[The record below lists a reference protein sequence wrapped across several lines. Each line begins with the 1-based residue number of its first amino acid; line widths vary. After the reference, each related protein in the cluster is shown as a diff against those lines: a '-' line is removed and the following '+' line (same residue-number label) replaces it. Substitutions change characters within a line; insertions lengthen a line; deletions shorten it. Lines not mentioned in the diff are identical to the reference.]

1 MDTTTPKPTSQRI
14 LSIDIVRG
22 LTLLLMLF
30 VNDLYMPGV
39 PAWLGHTEMNFD
51 GMGLADWV
59 FPSFLFMV
67 GISIPYAI
75 EARRRRGASDLAI
88 TGHILWRTLSL
99 ICIGVA
105 LLNAG
110 RINPEMT
117 GITSQTWRWLFYLFL
132 FMLWNNYPRESR
144 YALVFKILRAIG
156 FVGIITLLAIFRA
169 GTPED
174 PQWLVASWWGI
185 LGLIGWG
192 YVVAALTSL
201 ATRGSLIGA
210 VVVWAVFLALNCI
223 SSAGINDWA
232 TSLRT
237 ILGTVLQGNT
247 PMIVLTGLVTGTY
260 LMRTSHDNRRKM
272 WTMIVAGV
280 VLIVAG
286 FVLRNW
292 YIISKI
298 LATPSWGLICNG
310 ISLLVLALVFYRT
323 DICGRTRF
331 SSLLSTTGRNSMT
344 TYLAPSVLYSF
355 IGLLPFRLLF
365 YKQPDCALLA
375 IAGSAAWAIA
385 MAYFSI
391 LLERLYIK
399 LKL

>member
-237 ILGTVLQGNT
+237 ILGTVIQGNT

-331 SSLLSTTGRNSMT
+331 TSLLSTTGRNSMT
-344 TYLAPSVLYSF
+344 TYLAPSVIYSF

>member
-39 PAWLGHTEMNFD
+39 PAWLGHTEMNYD

-144 YALVFKILRAIG
+144 YVLVFKILRAIG

-237 ILGTVLQGNT
+237 IFGTVLQGNT

-331 SSLLSTTGRNSMT
+331 TSLLSTTGRNSMT

>member
-310 ISLLVLALVFYRT
+310 ISLLVLAMVFYRT

-331 SSLLSTTGRNSMT
+331 TSLLSTTGRNSMT

-365 YKQPDCALLA
+365 YKQPDCTLLA

>member
-1 MDTTTPKPTSQRI
+1 MNTNSQNSSQRI

-39 PAWLGHTEMNFD
+39 PAWLGHTEMNYD

-75 EARRRRGASDLAI
+75 EARRRRGSSDLAI
-88 TGHILWRTLSL
+88 AGHILWRTLSL

-110 RINPEMT
+110 RLNPEMT
-117 GITSQTWRWLFYLFL
+117 GITSSTWRWLFYLFL

-144 YALVFKILRAIG
+144 YALLFKVLKAIG
-156 FVGIITLLAIFRA
+156 FIGIVVLLAIFRA

-201 ATRGSLIGA
+201 ATRGSLVGA
-210 VVVWAVFLALNCI
+210 VVVWAIFLGLNCL
-223 SSAGINDWA
+223 SSAGVNDWA
-232 TSLRT
+232 VSLRP

-260 LMRTSHDNRRKM
+260 FMRSSHDKRRKM
-272 WTMIVAGV
+272 WTLVVAGV
-280 VLIVAG
+280 VSIVAG

-310 ISLLVLALVFYRT
+310 ISLLLLALVFYRT
-323 DICGRTRF
+323 DICGRTRYT
-331 SSLLSTTGRNSMT
+331 SLLSTTGRNSMT
-344 TYLAPSVLYSF
+344 TYLAPSVLYSA
-355 IGLLPFRLLF
+355 IALLPFRLLF
-365 YKQPDCALLA
+365 YKQPDSALLA
-375 IAGSAAWAIA
+375 ICGSAAWAIA

-391 LLERLYIK
+391 LLEKLHIK

>member
-39 PAWLGHTEMNFD
+39 PAWLGHTEMNYD

-210 VVVWAVFLALNCI
+210 VVVWAVFFALNCI

-237 ILGTVLQGNT
+237 IFGTVLQGNT

-331 SSLLSTTGRNSMT
+331 TSLLSTTGRNSMT

>member
-1 MDTTTPKPTSQRI
+1 MNTNSQNTSQRI

-75 EARRRRGASDLAI
+75 ESRRRRGASDLQIA
-88 TGHILWRTLSL
+88 GHILWRTLSL

-117 GITSQTWRWLFYLFL
+117 GITSSTWRWLFFLFL
-132 FMLWNNYPRESR
+132 FMLWNSYPRASR
-144 YALVFKILRAIG
+144 YDLIFKILRATGFIG
-156 FVGIITLLAIFRA
+156 IVVLLAIFRA

-210 VVVWAVFLALNCI
+210 VVVWAVFFALNCI
-223 SSAGINDWA
+223 SSAGLNDWA

-260 LMRTSHDNRRKM
+260 LMRSQHDKRRKM
-272 WTMIVAGV
+272 WTMVVAGV
-280 VLIVAG
+280 VSIAAG

-310 ISLLVLALVFYRT
+310 ISLLVLAFVFYRT
-323 DICGRTRF
+323 DICGRTRYT
-331 SSLLSTTGRNSMT
+331 SLLETTGRNSMT
-344 TYLAPSVLYSF
+344 TYLAPSVVYMA
-355 IGLLPFRLLF
+355 IGLLPFHLLF
-365 YKQPDCALLA
+365 YKQPNSALLA
-375 IAGSAAWAIA
+375 ICGSAAWSIA

-391 LLERLYIK
+391 LLEKLRIK

>member
-1 MDTTTPKPTSQRI
+1 MNTNSKNSSQRI

-75 EARRRRGASDLAI
+75 EARRRRGASDLKIA
-88 TGHILWRTLSL
+88 GHILWRTLSL

-110 RINPEMT
+110 RINPELT
-117 GITSQTWRWLFYLFL
+117 GITASTWRWLFFLFL
-132 FMLWNNYPRESR
+132 FMLWNSYPRESR
-144 YALVFKILRAIG
+144 YNLIFKILRAAGFIG
-156 FVGIITLLAIFRA
+156 IVVLLAIFRA

-210 VVVWAVFLALNCI
+210 VVVWAVFFALNCI
-223 SSAGINDWA
+223 SSAGLNDWA

-260 LMRTSHDNRRKM
+260 LMRSQHDKRRKM
-272 WTMIVAGV
+272 WTMVVAGV
-280 VLIVAG
+280 VSIAAG

-310 ISLLVLALVFYRT
+310 ISLLVLAFVFYRT

-331 SSLLSTTGRNSMT
+331 TSLLETTGRNSMT
-344 TYLAPSVLYSF
+344 TYLAPSVVYMV
-355 IGLLPFRLLF
+355 IALLPFRLLF
-365 YKQPDCALLA
+365 YKQPDSALLA
-375 IAGSAAWAIA
+375 ICGSAAWSIS

-391 LLERLYIK
+391 LLEKLGIK

>member
-39 PAWLGHTEMNFD
+39 PAWLGHTEMNYD

-144 YALVFKILRAIG
+144 YGLVFKILRAIG

-331 SSLLSTTGRNSMT
+331 TSLLSTTGRNSMT

>member
-39 PAWLGHTEMNFD
+39 PAWLGHTEMNYD

-105 LLNAG
+105 LLNAS

-237 ILGTVLQGNT
+237 ILGTVIQGNT

-331 SSLLSTTGRNSMT
+331 TSLLSTTGRNSMT

>member
-1 MDTTTPKPTSQRI
+1 MNTNSKNSSQRI

-75 EARRRRGASDLAI
+75 EARRRRGASDLQIA
-88 TGHILWRTLSL
+88 GHILWRTLSL

-110 RINPEMT
+110 RINPELT
-117 GITSQTWRWLFYLFL
+117 GITSSTWRWLFFLFL
-132 FMLWNNYPRESR
+132 FMLWNSYPRESR
-144 YALVFKILRAIG
+144 YDLIFKILRAVGFIG
-156 FVGIITLLAIFRA
+156 IVVLLAIFRA

-210 VVVWAVFLALNCI
+210 VVVWAVFFALNCI
-223 SSAGINDWA
+223 SSAGLNDWA

-260 LMRTSHDNRRKM
+260 LMRSQHDKRRKM
-272 WTMIVAGV
+272 WTMVVAGV
-280 VLIVAG
+280 VSIAAG
-286 FVLRNW
+286 FILRNW

-310 ISLLVLALVFYRT
+310 ISLLVLAFVFYRT

-331 SSLLSTTGRNSMT
+331 TSLLETTGRNSMT
-344 TYLAPSVLYSF
+344 TYLAPSVVYMV
-355 IGLLPFRLLF
+355 IALLPFRLLF
-365 YKQPDCALLA
+365 YKQPDSALLA
-375 IAGSAAWAIA
+375 ICGSAVWSIS

-391 LLERLYIK
+391 LLEKLRIK

>member
-1 MDTTTPKPTSQRI
+1 MNTNSKNSSQRI

-75 EARRRRGASDLAI
+75 EARRRRGASDIQIA
-88 TGHILWRTLSL
+88 GHILWRTLSL

-110 RINPEMT
+110 RINPELT
-117 GITSQTWRWLFYLFL
+117 GITSSTWRWLFFLFL
-132 FMLWNNYPRESR
+132 FMLWNSYPRESR
-144 YALVFKILRAIG
+144 YDLIFKILRTTGFIG
-156 FVGIITLLAIFRA
+156 IVVLLAIFRA

-210 VVVWAVFLALNCI
+210 MAVWAVFFALNCI
-223 SSAGINDWA
+223 SSAGLNDWA

-260 LMRTSHDNRRKM
+260 LMRSQHDKRRKM
-272 WTMIVAGV
+272 WTMVVAGV
-280 VLIVAG
+280 VSIAAG

-310 ISLLVLALVFYRT
+310 ISLLVLAFVFYRT

-331 SSLLSTTGRNSMT
+331 TSLLETTGRNSMT
-344 TYLAPSVLYSF
+344 TYLAPSVVYMA
-355 IGLLPFRLLF
+355 IGLLPFHLLF
-365 YKQPDCALLA
+365 YKQPDSALLA
-375 IAGSAAWAIA
+375 ICGSAVWSIS

-391 LLERLYIK
+391 LLEKLRIK

>member
-1 MDTTTPKPTSQRI
+1 MNTNSKNSSQRI

-75 EARRRRGASDLAI
+75 EARRRRGASDLQIA
-88 TGHILWRTLSL
+88 GHILWRTLSL

-110 RINPEMT
+110 RINPELT
-117 GITSQTWRWLFYLFL
+117 GITSSTWRWLFFLFL
-132 FMLWNNYPRESR
+132 FMLWNSYPRESR
-144 YALVFKILRAIG
+144 YGLIFKTLRAAGFIG
-156 FVGIITLLAIFRA
+156 IVVLLAIFRA

-185 LGLIGWG
+185 LGLIGCG

-201 ATRGSLIGA
+201 ATRCTLVGA
-210 VVVWAVFLALNCI
+210 AVVWAVFFALNCI

-232 TSLRT
+232 VPFRT
-237 ILGTVLQGNT
+237 IFGTVLQGNT

-260 LMRTSHDNRRKM
+260 LMRSQHDKKRKM
-272 WTMIVAGV
+272 WTLVVAGAIS
-280 VLIVAG
+280 IVAG
-286 FVLRNW
+286 FILRNW
-292 YIISKI
+292 FIISKI

-310 ISLLVLALVFYRT
+310 ISLLVLAFVFYRT

-331 SSLLSTTGRNSMT
+331 TSLLETTGRNSMT
-344 TYLAPSVLYSF
+344 TYLAPSVLYTA

-365 YKQPDCALLA
+365 YKQPDCAMLA
-375 IAGSAAWAIA
+375 ICGSIAWAVA

-391 LLERLYIK
+391 LLEKLHIK

>member
-1 MDTTTPKPTSQRI
+1 MNTNSKNSSQRI

-75 EARRRRGASDLAI
+75 EARRRRGASDLQIA
-88 TGHILWRTLSL
+88 GHILWRTLSL

-110 RINPEMT
+110 RINPELT
-117 GITSQTWRWLFYLFL
+117 GITSSTWRWLFFLFL
-132 FMLWNNYPRESR
+132 FMLWNSYPRESR
-144 YALVFKILRAIG
+144 YDLMFKILCAAGFIG
-156 FVGIITLLAIFRA
+156 IVVLLAIFRA

-210 VVVWAVFLALNCI
+210 VVVWAVFFALNCI
-223 SSAGINDWA
+223 SSAGLNDWA

-260 LMRTSHDNRRKM
+260 LMRSQHDKRRKM
-272 WTMIVAGV
+272 WTMVVAGV
-280 VLIVAG
+280 VSIAAG

-310 ISLLVLALVFYRT
+310 ISLLVLAFVFYRT

-331 SSLLSTTGRNSMT
+331 TSLLETTGRNSMT
-344 TYLAPSVLYSF
+344 TYLAPSVVYMV
-355 IGLLPFRLLF
+355 IALLPFRLLF
-365 YKQPDCALLA
+365 YKQPDSALLA
-375 IAGSAAWAIA
+375 ICGSAAWSIS

-391 LLERLYIK
+391 LLEKLGIK

>member
-1 MDTTTPKPTSQRI
+1 MDTTPKPTSQRI

-39 PAWLGHTEMNFD
+39 PAWLGHTEMNYD

-144 YALVFKILRAIG
+144 YALVFKILRTIG

-237 ILGTVLQGNT
+237 IFGTVLQGNT

-331 SSLLSTTGRNSMT
+331 TSLLSTTGRNSMT

>member
-237 ILGTVLQGNT
+237 ILGTVIQGNT

-331 SSLLSTTGRNSMT
+331 TSLLSTTGRNSMT

-375 IAGSAAWAIA
+375 IAGSVAWAIA

>member
-1 MDTTTPKPTSQRI
+1 MDTNSKKSSQRI

-75 EARRRRGASDLAI
+75 EARRRKGESMLRVML
-88 TGHILWRTLSL
+88 HILWRTLSL

-105 LLNAG
+105 LLNVG
-110 RINPEMT
+110 RLNPEMT
-117 GITSQTWRWLFYLFL
+117 GISKEAWRWLFYLFL
-132 FMLWNNYPRESR
+132 FMLWNTYPRESR
-144 YALVFKILRAIG
+144 YGLLFKVLRAIG
-156 FVGIITLLAIFRA
+156 FVGIIVLLAIFRA

-174 PQWLVASWWGI
+174 PHWLVASWWGI

-192 YVVAALTSL
+192 YLVAALVSVL
-201 ATRGSLIGA
+201 TRGTILGAFIG
-210 VVVWAVFLALNCI
+210 WAVFLVLNMI

-232 TSLRT
+232 VALRP

-247 PMIVLTGLVTGTY
+247 PMIVLAGLLLGTY
-260 LMRTSHDNRRKM
+260 LMRSQHDMRRKVVVM
-272 WTMIVAGV
+272 AGV
-280 VLIVAG
+280 GVVAIIAG
-286 FVLRNW
+286 FILRNW

-298 LATPSWGLICNG
+298 LATPSWGLICIG

-323 DICGRTRF
+323 DICGHTRF
-331 SSLLSTTGRNSMT
+331 TGLLATTGRNSMT
-344 TYLAPSVLYSF
+344 TYLAPSVLYSA
-355 IGLLPFRLLF
+355 IGLLPFHVLI
-365 YKQPDCALLA
+365 YKQPDCAWLA
-375 IAGSAAWAIA
+375 IAGSALWSVA

-391 LLERLYIK
+391 LLDKLHIK

>member
-1 MDTTTPKPTSQRI
+1 MNTNSKNSSQRI

-75 EARRRRGASDLAI
+75 EARRRRGASDIQIA
-88 TGHILWRTLSL
+88 GHILWRTLSL

-110 RINPEMT
+110 RINPELT
-117 GITSQTWRWLFYLFL
+117 GITSSTWRWLFFLFL
-132 FMLWNNYPRESR
+132 FMLWNSYPRESR
-144 YALVFKILRAIG
+144 YDLIFKILRAAGFIG
-156 FVGIITLLAIFRA
+156 IVVLLAIFRA

-210 VVVWAVFLALNCI
+210 VVVWAVFFALNCI
-223 SSAGINDWA
+223 SSAGLNDWA

-237 ILGTVLQGNT
+237 ILGTVLKGNT

-260 LMRTSHDNRRKM
+260 LMRSQHDKRRKM
-272 WTMIVAGV
+272 WTMVVAGV
-280 VLIVAG
+280 VSIAAG

-310 ISLLVLALVFYRT
+310 ISLLVLAFVFYRT

-331 SSLLSTTGRNSMT
+331 TSLLETTGRNSMT
-344 TYLAPSVLYSF
+344 TYLAPSVVYMV
-355 IGLLPFRLLF
+355 IGLLPFHLLF
-365 YKQPDCALLA
+365 YKQPNSALLA
-375 IAGSAAWAIA
+375 ICGSIAWSLS

-391 LLERLYIK
+391 LLEKLRIK

>member
-1 MDTTTPKPTSQRI
+1 MNTNSKNSSQRI

-75 EARRRRGASDLAI
+75 EARRRRGASDLQIA
-88 TGHILWRTLSL
+88 GHILWRTLSL

-110 RINPEMT
+110 RINPELT
-117 GITSQTWRWLFYLFL
+117 GITSSTWRWLFFLFL
-132 FMLWNNYPRESR
+132 FMLWNSYPRESR
-144 YALVFKILRAIG
+144 YDLIFKILRAVGFIG
-156 FVGIITLLAIFRA
+156 IVVLLAIFRA

-210 VVVWAVFLALNCI
+210 VVVWAVFFALNCI
-223 SSAGINDWA
+223 SSAGLNDWA

-260 LMRTSHDNRRKM
+260 LMRSQHDKRRKM
-272 WTMIVAGV
+272 WTMVVAGV
-280 VLIVAG
+280 VSIAAG
-286 FVLRNW
+286 FILRNW

-310 ISLLVLALVFYRT
+310 ISLLVLAFVFYRT

-331 SSLLSTTGRNSMT
+331 TSLLETTGRNSMT
-344 TYLAPSVLYSF
+344 TYLAPSVIYMV
-355 IGLLPFRLLF
+355 IGLLPFHLLF
-365 YKQPDCALLA
+365 YKQPNSALLA
-375 IAGSAAWAIA
+375 ICGSAAWSIS

-391 LLERLYIK
+391 LLEKLRIK

>member
-144 YALVFKILRAIG
+144 YALVFKALKAIG
-156 FVGIITLLAIFRA
+156 FIGIVVLLAIFRA

-237 ILGTVLQGNT
+237 IFGTVLQGNT

-331 SSLLSTTGRNSMT
+331 TSLLSTTGRNSMT

-365 YKQPDCALLA
+365 YKQPDSALLA
-375 IAGSAAWAIA
+375 ICGSAAWAIA

>member
-1 MDTTTPKPTSQRI
+1 MNTNSQNTSQRI

-75 EARRRRGASDLAI
+75 ESRRRRGASDLQIA
-88 TGHILWRTLSL
+88 GHILWRTLSL

-117 GITSQTWRWLFYLFL
+117 GITSSTWRWLFFLFL
-132 FMLWNNYPRESR
+132 FMLWNSYPHESR
-144 YALVFKILRAIG
+144 YDLIFKILRAAGFIG
-156 FVGIITLLAIFRA
+156 IVVLLAIFRA

-210 VVVWAVFLALNCI
+210 VGVWAVFFALNCI
-223 SSAGINDWA
+223 SSAGLNDWA

-260 LMRTSHDNRRKM
+260 LMRSQHDKRRKM
-272 WTMIVAGV
+272 WTMVVAGV
-280 VLIVAG
+280 VSIAAG

-310 ISLLVLALVFYRT
+310 ISLLVLAFVFYRT

-331 SSLLSTTGRNSMT
+331 TSLLETTGRNSMT
-344 TYLAPSVLYSF
+344 TYLAPSVVYMA
-355 IGLLPFRLLF
+355 IGLLPFHLLF
-365 YKQPDCALLA
+365 YKQPNSALLA
-375 IAGSAAWAIA
+375 ICGSIAWSLS

-391 LLERLYIK
+391 LLEKLRIK

>member
-39 PAWLGHTEMNFD
+39 PAWLGHTEMNYD

-88 TGHILWRTLSL
+88 AGHILWRTLSL

-117 GITSQTWRWLFYLFL
+117 GITSQTWHWLFYLFL

-210 VVVWAVFLALNCI
+210 VAVWAIFLALNCI

-237 ILGTVLQGNT
+237 IFGTVIQGNT

-331 SSLLSTTGRNSMT
+331 TSLLSTTGRNSMT

-391 LLERLYIK
+391 LLERLRIK

>member
-39 PAWLGHTEMNFD
+39 PAWLGHTEMNYD

-144 YALVFKILRAIG
+144 YALVFKALKVIG
-156 FVGIITLLAIFRA
+156 FIGIVVLLAIFRA

-237 ILGTVLQGNT
+237 IFGTVLQGNT

-331 SSLLSTTGRNSMT
+331 TSLLSTTGRNSMT

>member
-1 MDTTTPKPTSQRI
+1 MNTNSKNSSQRI

-75 EARRRRGASDLAI
+75 EARRRRGASDLQIA
-88 TGHILWRTLSL
+88 GHILWRTLSL

-110 RINPEMT
+110 RINPELT
-117 GITSQTWRWLFYLFL
+117 GITSSTWRWLFFLFL
-132 FMLWNNYPRESR
+132 FMLWNSYPRESR
-144 YALVFKILRAIG
+144 YDLIFKILRAAGFIG
-156 FVGIITLLAIFRA
+156 IVVLLAIFRA

-210 VVVWAVFLALNCI
+210 VVVWAVFFALNCI
-223 SSAGINDWA
+223 SSAGLNDWA

-260 LMRTSHDNRRKM
+260 LMRSQHNKHRKM
-272 WTMIVAGV
+272 WTMVVAGV
-280 VLIVAG
+280 VSIAAG

-310 ISLLVLALVFYRT
+310 ISLLVLAFVFYRT

-331 SSLLSTTGRNSMT
+331 TSLLETTGRNSMT
-344 TYLAPSVLYSF
+344 TYLAPSVVYMV
-355 IGLLPFRLLF
+355 IALLPFRLLF
-365 YKQPDCALLA
+365 YKQPDSALLA
-375 IAGSAAWAIA
+375 ICGSAAWSIS

-391 LLERLYIK
+391 LLEKLGIK

>member
-1 MDTTTPKPTSQRI
+1 MNTNSKNSSQRI

-75 EARRRRGASDLAI
+75 ESRRRRGASDLQIA
-88 TGHILWRTLSL
+88 GHILWRTLSL

-117 GITSQTWRWLFYLFL
+117 GITSSTWRWLFFLFL
-132 FMLWNNYPRESR
+132 FMLWNSYPRESR
-144 YALVFKILRAIG
+144 YDLIFKILRAAGFIG
-156 FVGIITLLAIFRA
+156 IVVLLAIFRA

-210 VVVWAVFLALNCI
+210 VVVWAVFFALNCI
-223 SSAGINDWA
+223 SSAGLNDWA

-260 LMRTSHDNRRKM
+260 LMRSQHDKRRKM
-272 WTMIVAGV
+272 WTMVVAGV
-280 VLIVAG
+280 VSIAAG

-310 ISLLVLALVFYRT
+310 ISLLVLAFVFYRT

-331 SSLLSTTGRNSMT
+331 TSLLETTGRNSMT
-344 TYLAPSVLYSF
+344 TYLAPSVVYMA
-355 IGLLPFRLLF
+355 IGLLPFHLLF
-365 YKQPDCALLA
+365 YKQPNSALLA
-375 IAGSAAWAIA
+375 ICGSIAWSLS

-391 LLERLYIK
+391 LLEKLRIK

>member
-1 MDTTTPKPTSQRI
+1 MNTTTKPQSQRI

-75 EARRRRGASDLAI
+75 EARRRRGSTMLQI
-88 TGHILWRTLSL
+88 VGHILWRTLSL

-105 LLNAG
+105 LLNAN

-117 GITSQTWRWLFYLFL
+117 GISSSAWTWLFYLCL
-132 FMLWNNYPRESR
+132 FMLWNSYPRESR
-144 YALVFKILRAIG
+144 YDKLFKTLRAIG
-156 FVGIITLLAIFRA
+156 FIGIVVLLAIFRA

-192 YVVAALTSL
+192 YLVAALASL
-201 ATRGSLIGA
+201 ATRGSIVGA
-210 VVVWAVFLALNCI
+210 LAVWAVFLGLNCI

-232 TSLRT
+232 VSLRP

-247 PMIVLTGLVTGTY
+247 PMIVLTGMATGTY
-260 LMRTSHDNRRKM
+260 LMRSQHDKRRKM
-272 WTMIVAGV
+272 WTMVVAGV
-280 VLIVAG
+280 VSIIAG
-286 FVLRNW
+286 FILRNW
-292 YIISKI
+292 LIISKI

-310 ISLLVLALVFYRT
+310 ISLILLAFVFYRT
-323 DICGRTRF
+323 DICGCTRYT
-331 SSLLSTTGRNSMT
+331 SLLATTGRNSMT
-344 TYLAPSVLYSF
+344 TYIAPSVLYSL
-355 IGLLPFRLLF
+355 IWLLPFRLLF
-365 YKQPDCALLA
+365 YKQPDSALLA
-375 IAGSAAWAIA
+375 ICGSAVWSIS

>member
-1 MDTTTPKPTSQRI
+1 MNTNSQNSSQRI

-39 PAWLGHTEMNFD
+39 PAWLGHTEMNYD

-75 EARRRRGASDLAI
+75 EARRRRGSSDLAI
-88 TGHILWRTLSL
+88 AGHILWRTLSL

-110 RINPEMT
+110 RLNPEMT
-117 GITSQTWRWLFYLFL
+117 GITSSTWRWLFYLFL

-144 YALVFKILRAIG
+144 YALLFKVLKAIG
-156 FVGIITLLAIFRA
+156 FVGIVVLLAIFRA

-192 YVVAALTSL
+192 YAVAAFTSL
-201 ATRGSLIGA
+201 ATRGSLVGA
-210 VVVWAVFLALNCI
+210 VVVWAIFFGLNCI

-232 TSLRT
+232 TSLRP

-260 LMRTSHDNRRKM
+260 FMRSSHDKRRKM
-272 WTMIVAGV
+272 WTLVVAGV
-280 VLIVAG
+280 VSIVAG

-310 ISLLVLALVFYRT
+310 ISLLLLALVFYRT
-323 DICGRTRF
+323 DICGRTRYT
-331 SSLLSTTGRNSMT
+331 SLLSTTGRNSMT
-344 TYLAPSVLYSF
+344 TYLAPSVLYSA
-355 IGLLPFRLLF
+355 IALLPFRLLF
-365 YKQPDCALLA
+365 YKQPDSALLA
-375 IAGSAAWAIA
+375 ICGSAAWAIA

-391 LLERLYIK
+391 LLEKLHIK

>member
-201 ATRGSLIGA
+201 ATRDSLIGA

-237 ILGTVLQGNT
+237 IFGTVLQGNT

-331 SSLLSTTGRNSMT
+331 TSLLSTTGRNSMT

-365 YKQPDCALLA
+365 YKQPDCTLLA

>member
-1 MDTTTPKPTSQRI
+1 MNTNSKNSSQRI

-75 EARRRRGASDLAI
+75 EARRRRGASDLQIA
-88 TGHILWRTLSL
+88 GHILWRTLSL

-110 RINPEMT
+110 RINPELT
-117 GITSQTWRWLFYLFL
+117 GITSSTWRWLFFLFL
-132 FMLWNNYPRESR
+132 FMLWNSYPRESR
-144 YALVFKILRAIG
+144 YDLIFKILRAAGFIG
-156 FVGIITLLAIFRA
+156 IVVLLAIFRA

-210 VVVWAVFLALNCI
+210 VVVWAVFFALNCI
-223 SSAGINDWA
+223 SSAGLNDWA

-260 LMRTSHDNRRKM
+260 LMRSQHDKRRKM
-272 WTMIVAGV
+272 WTMVIAGV
-280 VLIVAG
+280 VSIAAG

-310 ISLLVLALVFYRT
+310 ISLLVLAFVFYRT

-331 SSLLSTTGRNSMT
+331 TSLLETTGRNSMT
-344 TYLAPSVLYSF
+344 TYLAPSVVYMV
-355 IGLLPFRLLF
+355 IALLPFRLLF
-365 YKQPDCALLA
+365 YKQPDSALLA
-375 IAGSAAWAIA
+375 ICGSAVWSIS

-391 LLERLYIK
+391 LLEKLRIK

>member
-1 MDTTTPKPTSQRI
+1 MNTNSQNTSQRI

-75 EARRRRGASDLAI
+75 ESRRRRGASDLQIA
-88 TGHILWRTLSL
+88 GHILWRTLSL

-117 GITSQTWRWLFYLFL
+117 GISSSTWRWLFFLFL
-132 FMLWNNYPRESR
+132 FMLWNSYPRASR
-144 YALVFKILRAIG
+144 YDLIFKILRATGFIG
-156 FVGIITLLAIFRA
+156 IVVLLAIFRA

-210 VVVWAVFLALNCI
+210 VAVWAVFFALNCI
-223 SSAGINDWA
+223 SSAGLNDWA

-260 LMRTSHDNRRKM
+260 LMRSQHDKRRKM
-272 WTMIVAGV
+272 WTMVVAGV
-280 VLIVAG
+280 VSIAAG

-310 ISLLVLALVFYRT
+310 ISLLVLAFVFYRT
-323 DICGRTRF
+323 DICGRTRYT
-331 SSLLSTTGRNSMT
+331 SLLETTGRNSMT
-344 TYLAPSVLYSF
+344 TYLAPSVVYMA
-355 IGLLPFRLLF
+355 IGLLPFHLLF
-365 YKQPDCALLA
+365 YKQPNSALLA
-375 IAGSAAWAIA
+375 ICGSAAWSIA

-391 LLERLYIK
+391 LLEKLRIK

>member
-1 MDTTTPKPTSQRI
+1 MTTDLRTTPQRI

-30 VNDLYMPGV
+30 VNDLYMPAV
-39 PAWLGHTEMNFD
+39 PAWLGHTEAEFD

-75 EARRRRGASDLAI
+75 DARRQRGQSTLHI
-88 TGHILWRTLSL
+88 LGHILWRTLSL

-110 RINPEMT
+110 RVNAELT
-117 GITSQTWRWLFYLFL
+117 GITARTWRWLFYLFL
-132 FMLWNNYPRESR
+132 FMLWNSHPRESR
-144 YALVFKILRAIG
+144 YALLFKSLRAIG
-156 FVGIITLLAIFRA
+156 LIGIITLLAIFRA
-169 GTPED
+169 GTPEE

-192 YVVAALTSL
+192 YAVAALTSL
-201 ATRGSLIGA
+201 ATRCSLVGA
-210 VVVWAVFLALNCI
+210 ASVWALFLALNCLA
-223 SSAGINDWA
+223 SAGIDQWA
-232 TSLRT
+232 TSLRP
-237 ILGTVLQGNT
+237 ILGIVIQGNT

-260 LMRTSHDNRRKM
+260 LMRSAHDRKRKM
-272 WTMIVAGV
+272 WTMVVAGAV
-280 VLIVAG
+280 SIAVG

-292 YIISKI
+292 FIISKI

-310 ISLLVLALVFYRT
+310 ISLLLLAFVFYRT
-323 DICGRTRF
+323 DICGRTRYT
-331 SSLLSTTGRNSMT
+331 SLLASTGRNSMT
-344 TYLAPSVLYSF
+344 TYLAPNVLYSL
-355 IGLLPFRLLF
+355 IWLLPFRLLV
-365 YKQPDCALLA
+365 YKQPDSALLA
-375 IAGSAAWAIA
+375 ICGSAAWAVA
-385 MAYFSI
+385 MAYFSK
-391 LLERLYIK
+391 LLIRLHIK

>member
-1 MDTTTPKPTSQRI
+1 MNTNSKNSSQRI

-75 EARRRRGASDLAI
+75 EARRRRGASDLQIA
-88 TGHILWRTLSL
+88 GHILWRTLSL

-110 RINPEMT
+110 RINPELT
-117 GITSQTWRWLFYLFL
+117 GITASTWRWLFFLFL
-132 FMLWNNYPRESR
+132 FMLWNSYPRESR
-144 YALVFKILRAIG
+144 YDLIFKILRAAGFIG
-156 FVGIITLLAIFRA
+156 IVVLLAIFRA

-210 VVVWAVFLALNCI
+210 VVVWAIFFALNCI
-223 SSAGINDWA
+223 SSAGLNDWA

-260 LMRTSHDNRRKM
+260 LMRSQHDKRRKM
-272 WTMIVAGV
+272 WTMVVAGV
-280 VLIVAG
+280 VSIAAG

-310 ISLLVLALVFYRT
+310 ISLLVLAFVFYHT

-331 SSLLSTTGRNSMT
+331 TSLLETTGRNSMT
-344 TYLAPSVLYSF
+344 TYLAPSVVYMV
-355 IGLLPFRLLF
+355 IALLPFRLLF
-365 YKQPDCALLA
+365 YKQPDSALLA
-375 IAGSAAWAIA
+375 ICGSAAWSIS
-385 MAYFSI
+385 MAYFPI
-391 LLERLYIK
+391 LLEKLGIK

>member
-75 EARRRRGASDLAI
+75 EARRRRGASNLAI

-237 ILGTVLQGNT
+237 ILGTVIQGNT

-331 SSLLSTTGRNSMT
+331 TSLLSTTGRNSMT

>member
-39 PAWLGHTEMNFD
+39 PAWLGHTEMNYD

-144 YALVFKILRAIG
+144 YALLFKVLKAIG
-156 FVGIITLLAIFRA
+156 FIGIVVLLAIFRA

-237 ILGTVLQGNT
+237 IFGTVLQGNT

-331 SSLLSTTGRNSMT
+331 TSLLSTTGRNSMT

>member
-1 MDTTTPKPTSQRI
+1 MNTNSKNTSQRI

-75 EARRRRGASDLAI
+75 EARRRRGSSDIAI
-88 TGHILWRTLSL
+88 VGHILWRTLSL

-110 RINPEMT
+110 RINAEMT
-117 GITSQTWRWLFYLFL
+117 GITSSTWRWLFYLFL

-144 YALVFKILRAIG
+144 YALLFKIMKAIG
-156 FVGIITLLAIFRA
+156 FVGIVTLLAIFRA

-201 ATRGSLIGA
+201 ATRCTLVGA
-210 VVVWAVFLALNCI
+210 AVVWAVFFALNCI

-232 TSLRT
+232 VPFRT
-237 ILGTVLQGNT
+237 IFGTVLQGNT

-260 LMRTSHDNRRKM
+260 LMRSRHDKKRKM
-272 WTMIVAGV
+272 WTLVVAGAIS
-280 VLIVAG
+280 IVAG
-286 FVLRNW
+286 FILRNW
-292 YIISKI
+292 FIISKI

-310 ISLLVLALVFYRT
+310 ISLLVLAFVFYRT

-331 SSLLSTTGRNSMT
+331 TSLLETTGRNSMT
-344 TYLAPSVLYSF
+344 TYLAPSVLYTA

-365 YKQPDCALLA
+365 YKQPDCAMLA
-375 IAGSAAWAIA
+375 ICGSIAWAVA

-391 LLERLYIK
+391 LLEKLHIK

>member
-1 MDTTTPKPTSQRI
+1 MNTNSKNSSQRI

-75 EARRRRGASDLAI
+75 EARRRRGASDIQIA
-88 TGHILWRTLSL
+88 GHILWRTLSL

-110 RINPEMT
+110 RINPELT
-117 GITSQTWRWLFYLFL
+117 GITSSTWRWLFFLFL
-132 FMLWNNYPRESR
+132 FMLWNSYPRESR
-144 YALVFKILRAIG
+144 YDLIFKILRAAGFIG
-156 FVGIITLLAIFRA
+156 IVVLLAIFRA

-174 PQWLVASWWGI
+174 PQWLVASWWDI

-210 VVVWAVFLALNCI
+210 VVVWAVFFALNCI
-223 SSAGINDWA
+223 SSAGLNDWA

-237 ILGTVLQGNT
+237 ILGTVLKGNT

-260 LMRTSHDNRRKM
+260 LMRSQHDKRRKM
-272 WTMIVAGV
+272 WTMVVAGV
-280 VLIVAG
+280 VSIAAG

-310 ISLLVLALVFYRT
+310 ISLLVLAFVFYRT

-331 SSLLSTTGRNSMT
+331 TSLLETTGRNSMT
-344 TYLAPSVLYSF
+344 TYLAPSVVYMV
-355 IGLLPFRLLF
+355 IGLLPFHLLF
-365 YKQPDCALLA
+365 YKQPNSALLA
-375 IAGSAAWAIA
+375 ICGSIAWSLS

-391 LLERLYIK
+391 LLEKLRIK

>member
-39 PAWLGHTEMNFD
+39 PAWLGHTEMNYD

-144 YALVFKILRAIG
+144 YALVFKVLRAIG
-156 FVGIITLLAIFRA
+156 FVGIISLLAIFRA

-260 LMRTSHDNRRKM
+260 LMHSSHDNRRKM

-331 SSLLSTTGRNSMT
+331 TSLLSTTGRNSMT